1 MSAAGPLQ
9 GAKAPLGGSAAAQA
23 ANVGANIHSMS
34 QNIKLLMVDNYDS
47 FTYNLVQ
54 YFGEL
59 GADVE
64 VHRND
69 EITVAEIG
77 GKLKAGQLDRL
88 VISPGPCSPLEAG
101 ISVAAIRH
109 FAGKLP
115 ILGVCLGHQSI
126 GAAFGGKI
134 IRAQQLMHG
143 KTSVITTTQEGVF
156 AGLPRQFTVNRY
168 HSLAIERASCPP
180 ELRITAWTE
189 DGEIMGVKHATLA
202 IEGVQFHP
210 ESILTEHGHA
220 MLKNFLLQS

>member
-1 MSAAGPLQ
+1 M
-9 GAKAPLGGSAAAQA
+9 
-23 ANVGANIHSMS
+23 
-34 QNIKLLMVDNYDS
+34 KLLMIDNYDS

-59 GADVE
+59 GAEVL

-69 EITVAEIG
+69 EIGLADIEAF
-77 GKLKAGQLDRL
+77 KPCHL
-88 VISPGPCSPLEAG
+88 VVSPGPCSPAEAG
-101 ISVAAIRH
+101 ISVAAIQH

-126 GAAFGGKI
+126 GAAFGGRI

-143 KTSVITTTQEGVF
+143 KTSVIHTSQQGVF
-156 AGLPRQFTVNRY
+156 ADLPKDFTVNRY
-168 HSLAIERASCPP
+168 HSLAIERSSCPP
-180 ELRITAWTE
+180 ELEVTAWTD
-189 DGEIMGVKHATLA
+189 DGEIMGVRHRSLP

-220 MLKNFLLQS
+220 LLNNFLKTPQP

>member
-1 MSAAGPLQ
+1 M
-9 GAKAPLGGSAAAQA
+9 
-23 ANVGANIHSMS
+23 
-34 QNIKLLMVDNYDS
+34 KLLMIDNYDS

-59 GADVE
+59 GAEVL

-69 EITVAEIG
+69 EISLEEIAA
-77 GKLKAGQLDRL
+77 LKPSHL
-88 VISPGPCSPLEAG
+88 VVSPGPCSPAEAG
-101 ISVAAIRH
+101 ISVAAIQH

-126 GAAFGGKI
+126 GAAFGGRI

-143 KTSVITTTQEGVF
+143 KTSLIHTTQQGMF
-156 AGLPRQFTVNRY
+156 ADLPKDFTVNRY
-168 HSLAIERASCPP
+168 HSLAIERSTCPP
-180 ELRITAWTE
+180 ELEVTAWTE
-189 DGEIMGVKHATLA
+189 DGEIMGVRHRSLP

-220 MLKNFLLQS
+220 LLNNFLKTPQP

>member
-1 MSAAGPLQ
+1 M
-9 GAKAPLGGSAAAQA
+9 
-23 ANVGANIHSMS
+23 
-34 QNIKLLMVDNYDS
+34 KLLMIDNYDS

-59 GADVE
+59 GAEVL

-69 EITVAEIG
+69 EISLADIEA
-77 GKLKAGQLDRL
+77 LKPSHL
-88 VISPGPCSPLEAG
+88 VVSPGPCSPAEAG
-101 ISVAAIRH
+101 ISVAAIQY

-126 GAAFGGKI
+126 GAAFGGRI

-143 KTSVITTTQEGVF
+143 KTSVIHTTQQGVF
-156 AGLPRQFTVNRY
+156 ADLPKDFTVNRY
-168 HSLAIERASCPP
+168 HSLSIERSSCPA
-180 ELRITAWTE
+180 ELEVTAWTN
-189 DGEIMGVKHATLA
+189 DGEIMGVRHRSLA

-220 MLKNFLLQS
+220 LLNNFLKKQQP